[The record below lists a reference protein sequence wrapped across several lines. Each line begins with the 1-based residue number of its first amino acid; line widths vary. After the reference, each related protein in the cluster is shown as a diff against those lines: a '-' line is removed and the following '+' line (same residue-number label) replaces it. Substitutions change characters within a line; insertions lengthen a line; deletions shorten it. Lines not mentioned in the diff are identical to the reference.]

1 MLCAMRSS
9 SSSNMK
15 DHHYLYVL
23 PVKTVDARRDSLGY
37 TVVWKEC
44 VHSSCSTDS
53 SPLPATH
60 SACAVDSSVYCSS
73 LTPLLVLKRCCCRRC
88 AAEVEEL
95 NHSVMAAAELLLQH
109 AASMRSGIQDL
120 AAAVGGITAEVQ
132 AAEQMVAH

>member
-1 MLCAMRSS
+1 L
-9 SSSNMK
+9 SNSCIAAALANPRLLFAWLPRCCSLLDQAWK
-15 DHHYLYVL
+15 FNAAVLVL
-23 PVKTVDARRDSLGY
+23 PY
-37 TVVWKEC
+37 
-44 VHSSCSTDS
+44 
-53 SPLPATH
+53 
-60 SACAVDSSVYCSS
+60 
-73 LTPLLVLKRCCCRRC
+73 RRC